1 MVRGGRFRRCF
12 SSAIRCP
19 AVSHLSRQISIW
31 WPVSWGVAFE
41 RDSAAGFGLEDVAIF
56 GGDGVDAEV
65 PNTEIDRF
73 V

>member
-1 MVRGGRFRRCF
+1 
-12 SSAIRCP
+12 
-19 AVSHLSRQISIW
+19 
-31 WPVSWGVAFE
+31 VAFE